1 MKLPLR
7 SFRGQLLLVF
17 VPVLALAQLAT
28 WYLVGRFNEREA
40 RQQIDTSLQQAAQ
53 TFRRVVADRN
63 AHLRTGARSA
73 ARDHQI
79 RQLVAGDDPATLAS
93 ALQSLRGTTDS

>member
-40 RQQIDTSLQQAAQ
+40 
-53 TFRRVVADRN
+53 
-63 AHLRTGARSA
+63 
-73 ARDHQI
+73 
-79 RQLVAGDDPATLAS
+79 
-93 ALQSLRGTTDS
+93 